1 MLLTRKNKKS
11 KLKKKYSFKPRGRGI
26 MYLIKDVSEKVGI
39 SAHTIRYYEKCG
51 LLPHIS
57 RDGNGIRKFSQ
68 DDIFWLEIIKCLK
81 NTGMTIENIK
91 GIVDLSLKGNE
102 TKNERKEI
110 LFDHRKKILEQI
122 KELKD
127 NLKKIDLKIAWYEDD
142 SNFCK

>member
-1 MLLTRKNKKS
+1 MILIKIKKKS
-11 KLKKKYSFKPRGRGI
+11 KLKKKYSLKPRGRDI
-26 MYLIKDVSEKVGI
+26 MYLIKDVSEKIGI

-51 LLPHIS
+51 LLPYIS
-57 RDGNGIRKFSQ
+57 RDANGIRKFSQ

-102 TKNERKEI
+102 TKDERKKI
-110 LFDHRKKILEQI
+110 LFNHRKKILEQI

>member
-1 MLLTRKNKKS
+1 
-11 KLKKKYSFKPRGRGI
+11 

-51 LLPHIS
+51 LLPYIS
-57 RDGNGIRKFSQ
+57 RDANGIRKFSQ